1 MASTSPSQGRL
12 KGVVA
17 IGASAGGVEA
27 LSQFASGLSA
37 DLPYAM
43 LVALHMPPGAPSVLA
58 KIIDRAGPLPAQTA
72 IDGAALEPG
81 HIYVAVP
88 DHHLLVEDHRVQLS
102 EGPTEN
108 GYRPAINALF
118 RSAALAFGPYAI
130 SVLMSGVLDDGVLG
144 SAAIRSRR
152 GTTIVQRPDDAMY
165 PTMPLNA
172 LNAGV
177 IDHQVTAADIGGLL
191 KRLADRHIEELT
203 MEPDIRMELEDRIAK
218 GKRFSVSLDAETLGP
233 PSGYTCPDCNGSL
246 MTVGEGGYRCRVGH
260 AWTADALLA
269 ARDDEVEGAL
279 WIALRSLQEKA
290 ALSRRLAKNVGS
302 GALFERYTQ
311 IADEA
316 DHAVTILGRR
326 LSASPPEKDTRDAR

>member
-1 MASTSPSQGRL
+1 
-12 KGVVA
+12 
-17 IGASAGGVEA
+17 
-27 LSQFASGLSA
+27 
-37 DLPYAM
+37 
-43 LVALHMPPGAPSVLA
+43 
-58 KIIDRAGPLPAQTA
+58 
-72 IDGAALEPG
+72 
-81 HIYVAVP
+81 
-88 DHHLLVEDHRVQLS
+88 
-102 EGPTEN
+102 
-108 GYRPAINALF
+108 
-118 RSAALAFGPYAI
+118 
-130 SVLMSGVLDDGVLG
+130 
-144 SAAIRSRR
+144 
-152 GTTIVQRPDDAMY
+152 
-165 PTMPLNA
+165 
-172 LNAGV
+172 
-177 IDHQVTAADIGGLL
+177 
-191 KRLADRHIEELT
+191 
-203 MEPDIRMELEDRIAK
+203 MELEDRIAK